1 MAAFQ
6 PSPTLNHPISTA
18 NSNPPSS
25 TLFIADLPPD
35 FEEND
40 LVSLFMSLEGYQ
52 SSRIRKDK
60 KNNSVGF
67 VEFLDA
73 HTASMA
79 RDALQGYKTSFN
91 DKGFSIQF
99 SQNKPKKKSRDDG
112 SRNNF
117 SNNNGKGRYN
127 NNTTTSSQP
136 NPTFGSNNNTKPS
149 MIPEL
154 SPFYSGLPSFAQLS
168 YPSPLSNNILANLI
182 NIPNDASSTLYVEG
196 LPSDASEREV
206 AHIFRQWPG
215 YQSLRILV
223 KESKQFPSRTHHL
236 CFVEFDNKL
245 QATLAMNHLQGYRF
259 DPKVDSKGLSVSY
272 ARTERKEKRKPHL
285 NNDGNNGAL

>member
-1 MAAFQ
+1 MTN
-6 PSPTLNHPISTA
+6 P

-40 LVSLFMSLEGYQ
+40 LVSLFMSMEGYQ

-67 VEFLDA
+67 VEFQDT
-73 HTASMA
+73 HTASNA
-79 RDALQGYKTSFN
+79 RDALQGYKTSF
-91 DKGFSIQF
+91 DEKGFSIQF

-117 SNNNGKGRYN
+117 SNNNAKGRYN
-127 NNTTTSSQP
+127 NNTTAVSQT
-136 NPTFGSNNNTKPS
+136 NPSFGSNNNSKPS

-285 NNDGNNGAL
+285 NNDGSNGAL